1 VTLYSATWLFILSGV
16 RFHLIMLLFKWDVTL
31 MVSEQFVLRM
41 TRGCGFVM
49 PRGRKLSIIVEF
61 VSETKSFK
69 IENVLIK

>member
-1 VTLYSATWLFILSGV
+1 
-16 RFHLIMLLFKWDVTL
+16 MLLFKWDVTL